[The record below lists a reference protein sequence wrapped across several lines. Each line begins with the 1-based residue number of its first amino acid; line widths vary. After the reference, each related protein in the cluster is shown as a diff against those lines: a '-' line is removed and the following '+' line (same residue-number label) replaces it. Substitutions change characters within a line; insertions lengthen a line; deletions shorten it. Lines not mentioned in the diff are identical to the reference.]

1 MAAAAGMGFGTDMRV
16 DTGRMDTGR
25 MDMDRTDMGAE
36 SEPGA
41 EILSPERPIP
51 DPPVAGLFRVVIDMP
66 IWPFVFTSES
76 GTA

>member
-1 MAAAAGMGFGTDMRV
+1 MAAAAGMGFGADMRV
-16 DTGRMDTGR
+16 DTGR

-51 DPPVAGLFRVVIDMP
+51 DPPVAGPFRVVIDMP